1 MSLIGNISN
10 TIKAGDKSKKLDN
23 RKKRQHKK
31 AKKARR
37 HGDKEKAQMYSKKAS
52 VSAHTS
58 RRVGGR
64 AIQQGVQTGFQAVKF
79 AADMAEENYAG
90 AALTFVE

>member
-1 MSLIGNISN
+1 
-10 TIKAGDKSKKLDN
+10 
-23 RKKRQHKK
+23 
-31 AKKARR
+31 
-37 HGDKEKAQMYSKKAS
+37 MYSKKAS

-90 AALTFVE
+90 AAMTFVE